1 MGTGASSIRATSYS
15 QGVVEAPQPALRRL
29 FEAVAQIMELDE
41 GKTRL
46 ELLFTDGHL
55 TQYWTQ
61 NMKRPPGTLARYD
74 GRAAWLIGT
83 VREP

>member
-1 MGTGASSIRATSYS
+1 
-15 QGVVEAPQPALRRL
+15 
-29 FEAVAQIMELDE
+29 MELDE